1 MEIKR
6 KVCSVICTLS
16 FVYLGSVKPVQ
27 LAGSSPHCS
36 GQAAG
41 LLGFQETDKSLKY
54 HPNNISGGK
63 KKKKRQ
69 SLQSLHGA
77 HIWMFWKEQVTL

>member
-63 KKKKRQ
+63 KKKKDK
-69 SLQSLHGA
+69 A
-77 HIWMFWKEQVTL
+77 YKAYMVHIYGCFGKSR